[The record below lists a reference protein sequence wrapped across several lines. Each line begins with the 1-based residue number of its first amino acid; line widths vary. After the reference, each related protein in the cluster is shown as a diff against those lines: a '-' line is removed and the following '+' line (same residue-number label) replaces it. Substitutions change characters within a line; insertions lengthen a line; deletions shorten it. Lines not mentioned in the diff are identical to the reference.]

1 MTPTTIFPAGPVTHW
16 LTAWATTTGDTPTRI
31 AQGFDLPETLV
42 TTILYGHRTHLTPTE
57 AHLLTTHCHVPMS
70 DWWPDHPTPHPA
82 APAAVQLGVGEEWLS
97 TNRAA
102 ELLGV
107 GPSTVRRLI
116 ANGHLGAHR
125 IGRLLRVH
133 RDQLTAYLSDARTTT

>member
-1 MTPTTIFPAGPVTHW
+1 MTTDLPAGPVTHW

-31 AQGFDLPETLV
+31 AQGFALPEPLV
-42 TTILYGHRTHLTPTE
+42 TDILYGHRTHLSADE
-57 AHLLTTHCHVPMS
+57 AHLLTTHCRIPAR
-70 DWWPDHPTPHPA
+70 DWWPNHPTPQPA
-82 APAAVQLGVGEEWLS
+82 PAVQLAVGEEWLS
-97 TNRAA
+97 TIRAA
-102 ELLGV
+102 EVLGV

-133 RDQLTAYLSDARTTT
+133 RDQLTAYLTDVRTA